1 MTERREGHR
10 RKHLGRLAR
19 RGLFAAL
26 TAVVLYVFAPAALKV
41 LGKWPEVSSLAPWW
55 LAGMAVTQS
64 ASIWC
69 LWRLQAVAIG
79 TDDHFA
85 VATSQLA
92 GGALG
97 RIIPGGAA
105 VATAAQ
111 YGMFAASTDDEVRKS
126 SVASGLA
133 MATALQV
140 AGLCALPLL
149 ALPAVLLG
157 LRIHPTL
164 EHTAMLGLAIFFG
177 MAAIG
182 WAVNRSEAILRGIGS
197 VITRVV
203 EKVPRATPPVNLPNR
218 LVAAR
223 DDARER
229 LGSKLPEAAFATF
242 GRWIFDFL
250 TMLLAVLAVG
260 GKPSVSLLLLAFFTA
275 QLLQQISITPG
286 GIGVVEAGLVSAL
299 GLAGLSA
306 GAALVATLAYRLFN
320 YGLMLPAGLVAWI
333 LHRRRLALA
342 GRAEYDPEELFGDRA

>member
-1 MTERREGHR
+1 
-10 RKHLGRLAR
+10 
-19 RGLFAAL
+19 
-26 TAVVLYVFAPAALKV
+26 
-41 LGKWPEVSSLAPWW
+41 
-55 LAGMAVTQS
+55 MAVTQS

-164 EHTAMLGLAIFFG
+164 EHTAMLGLAIFF
-177 MAAIG
+177 
-182 WAVNRSEAILRGIGS
+182 
-197 VITRVV
+197 
-203 EKVPRATPPVNLPNR
+203 
-218 LVAAR
+218 
-223 DDARER
+223 
-229 LGSKLPEAAFATF
+229 
-242 GRWIFDFL
+242 
-250 TMLLAVLAVG
+250 
-260 GKPSVSLLLLAFFTA
+260 
-275 QLLQQISITPG
+275 
-286 GIGVVEAGLVSAL
+286 
-299 GLAGLSA
+299 
-306 GAALVATLAYRLFN
+306 
-320 YGLMLPAGLVAWI
+320 
-333 LHRRRLALA
+333 
-342 GRAEYDPEELFGDRA
+342 